1 MVAMVTD
8 SITITEGQ
16 VVVLPQQTHQ
26 IIHAING
33 VLWITQGG
41 NTCDM
46 LLHAG
51 EEIALATGG
60 MIAIQSLQAESTF
73 RITPTRHSLGA
84 RLRAWLERM
93 TEEACENP
101 IAPTL
106 AVAVTPIVQGAKH
119 ECPHAA

>member
-1 MVAMVTD
+1 MVAMLTD
-8 SITITEGQ
+8 SISIAEGQ

-26 IIHAING
+26 IIYAISG

-41 NTCDM
+41 NAHDM

-51 EEIALATGG
+51 ERLALANGG

-73 RITPTRHSLGA
+73 RITPTRRSLGS
-84 RLRAWLERM
+84 RLRAWLDRM
-93 TEEACENP
+93 AEEAREDP

-106 AVAVTPIVQGAKH
+106 AVAIAPNAEGSKA
-119 ECPHAA
+119 